1 MILCSLKLQ
10 NFKKY
15 KEYEIEFFEGLTGFI
30 GKNGSGKSTIFD
42 AIFFALYGE
51 LRNKNAKSFVR
62 HINSDEKS
70 VVSVELIFEIDSIQH
85 KVIREFRGK
94 SLTAK
99 AYLYNS
105 DETLLAF
112 GSKEVDRKLQQM
124 IGMEK
129 KAFINTVFASQK
141 ELTSLSQLDN
151 EDRKKL
157 IRKLLGLEKIDG
169 VEKSVRENLTNLRR
183 EGKGFLELLLQAD
196 EEKDINEN
204 INANKQ
210 QLKDKQKTI
219 DKTSLKYKD
228 IAKQYDSIYK
238 ELKSI
243 QAEKEKL
250 ALLQKDL
257 SLVEQK
263 ISNNTQNINKLN
275 TQYAQ
280 LKIKEKEFKEK
291 QGIKEIFSEL
301 ELSLKQQENYKEN
314 FLKQE
319 GLFKEQKRL
328 RVEFKRIREEIHD
341 LNVQIKDV
349 PIHNKELDNLE
360 TQIDAVEKSII
371 EIQKYETQYSNEI
384 AALNSLINEHESKI
398 KNLQN
403 LGRESECP
411 TCTRPLLNE
420 YDKVLTMLNNEITD
434 VYKIKINELDS
445 KLESQVEKKNKTI
458 KYKDGLLKNKNELI
472 SAVKLLEDKS
482 KRLKAQK
489 EILNEIETVGR
500 KNNEELSKIK
510 DVNYDRVLYNSLLE
524 QYKHTRREYELIL
537 KLEESIKDISKL
549 KKEIELLQDEDVT
562 HTQQK
567 LSTLH
572 LIKEDKYSSKQHE
585 NKEKEYKEKSVQKE
599 EIQTSLRKQEKDYE
613 ITNGNLKALVEQIKL
628 NEKNKGKLQN
638 KQNDINDFEKIK
650 VNLTEFKTKINSKIA
665 PRISQLASSM
675 YSNITKG
682 KYQHIEVTND
692 FDFNIYDDGKS
703 YPIERF
709 SGGEVDLA
717 NLVFRIAISK
727 TLSELSG
734 AQKIGF
740 LAFDEIFGSQDES
753 RREEIMQ
760 AFLSIKEEY
769 RQIFL
774 ISHETEIKELF
785 EYFIEIK

>member
-183 EGKGFLELLLQAD
+183 ECKGFLELLLQAD